1 MIVKIENTP
10 ENMVGFQALGEVTK
24 DDFET
29 KVIPEVKALVE
40 RTGTLNYLMV
50 IDTELTNFTVGAWL
64 QDVLLGI
71 KNIGKWNRAAILS
84 DVEGV
89 KVFTNIFSVIVPGEF
104 RCFGVDQLEAATVWV
119 SGENDYLK
127 TKVG

>member
-10 ENMVGFQALGEVTK
+10 VNMVGFHAMGEVTK
-24 DDFET
+24 EDFET

-50 IDTELTNFTVGAWL
+50 IDTTLKSFTVGAWL

-71 KNIGKWNRAAILS
+71 KNITKWNRVAILS

-89 KVFTNIFSVIVPGEF
+89 KVFTDIFSVIMPGEF
-104 RCFGVDQLEAATVWV
+104 RCFGKDQLEAATVWV
-119 SGENDYLK
+119 SGENDYLE
-127 TKVG
+127 TKLD